1 MNTGIEL
8 SISCDECVR
17 RATPDCQDCL
27 VSYVLGEEPG
37 HLEMTARDADVIELF
52 TTEGLLPVLKYRPH
66 VRALG
71 E

>member
-1 MNTGIEL
+1 
-8 SISCDECVR
+8 
-17 RATPDCQDCL
+17 
-27 VSYVLGEEPG
+27 
-37 HLEMTARDADVIELF
+37 MTARDADVIELF